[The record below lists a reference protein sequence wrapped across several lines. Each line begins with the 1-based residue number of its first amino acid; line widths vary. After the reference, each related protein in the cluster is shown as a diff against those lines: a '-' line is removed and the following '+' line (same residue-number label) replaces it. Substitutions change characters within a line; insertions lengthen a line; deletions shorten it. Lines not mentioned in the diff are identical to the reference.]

1 VKKSD
6 VLDVLSNMP
15 DDIDPDDLL
24 YRLYLKRELEIAE
37 GEVAAGDV
45 LPHDEVVRLSR
56 EWSK

>member
-1 VKKSD
+1 MKKRD
-6 VLDVLSNMP
+6 VLDVLNTMP

-24 YRLYLKRELEIAE
+24 YHLYLKRELEIAE
-37 GEVAAGDV
+37 GEVARGDV